1 MKFIKYPSLT
11 NHYVARKQSFI
22 DMEDEYVSTEKIHGS
37 NISII
42 IDNND
47 NIDVA
52 KRTAF
57 LTESERE
64 QRPWNTLATFAEE
77 QKELIAVYNGD
88 ETGGTAN
95 AVKYAI
101 QKNKKIEYVRV

>member
-42 IDNND
+42 IDNDD

-64 QRPWNTLATFAEE
+64 QRPWNTLATFG
-77 QKELIAVYNGD
+77 LIKY
-88 ETGGTAN
+88 
-95 AVKYAI
+95 VKSH
-101 QKNKKIEYVRV
+101 KN

>member
-42 IDNND
+42 IDNDD
-47 NIDVA
+47 NI
-52 KRTAF
+52 
-57 LTESERE
+57 E
-64 QRPWNTLATFAEE
+64 
-77 QKELIAVYNGD
+77 IANV
-88 ETGGTAN
+88 
-95 AVKYAI
+95 
-101 QKNKKIEYVRV
+101 QLF